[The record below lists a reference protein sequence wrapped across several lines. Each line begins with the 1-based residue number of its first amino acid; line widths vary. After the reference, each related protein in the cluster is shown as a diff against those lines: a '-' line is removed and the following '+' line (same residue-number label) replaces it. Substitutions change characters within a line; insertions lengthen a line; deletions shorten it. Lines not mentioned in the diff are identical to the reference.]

1 MREQRTITKLEDI
14 QGSGELETTLFHLI
28 GKRVRVTFDD
38 STRRVAKLTRLIGHE
53 IKINNRGGRYKVDSL
68 ELDHD
73 SGDLSDL
80 FRVVSV
86 DNLEES
92 IG

>member
-1 MREQRTITKLEDI
+1 MREQRTIKTLDEVK
-14 QGSGELETTLFHLI
+14 GSGEIEETLFHLI

-38 STRRVAKLTRLIGHE
+38 STRRVALLTRLVGHE
-53 IKINNRGGRYKVDSL
+53 VKINKRGGRYKVDSL

-80 FRVVSV
+80 RRVESV

>member
-1 MREQRTITKLEDI
+1 MREQRTIASIAEVE
-14 QGSGELETTLFHLI
+14 GSSELEATLFHLI
-28 GKRVRVTFDD
+28 GKRVRVIFDD
-38 STRRVAKLTRLIGHE
+38 STRRVAKLTRLMGHE
-53 IKINNRGGRYKVDSL
+53 IKINGRGGRYKVDSL

-73 SGDLSDL
+73 GGDLSDL
-80 FRVVSV
+80 RRVVSV